1 VEAGVAVCGTRAYF
15 VRQENAMAAQGPKPY
30 VKLAS
35 TLVLLG
41 MGLFTL
47 ERYGLSRIEE
57 PGHPLHLDGTI
68 LSLLVIVPLALVAT
82 GALIFVYGKMRRL

>member
-1 VEAGVAVCGTRAYF
+1 MAV
-15 VRQENAMAAQGPKPY
+15 QGPKPY

-35 TLVLLG
+35 TLVLIG

-57 PGHPLHLDGTI
+57 PGNPLHLGGTI
-68 LSLLVIVPLALVAT
+68 LSLMVLTPVALVAA
-82 GALIFVYGKMRRL
+82 GALVFVFGKIRRL

>member
-1 VEAGVAVCGTRAYF
+1 
-15 VRQENAMAAQGPKPY
+15 MASQAPKPY
-30 VKLAS
+30 IKLAS
-35 TLVLLG
+35 TLVLIG

-68 LSLLVIVPLALVAT
+68 LSLMVIAPVVLIIAGALV
-82 GALIFVYGKMRRL
+82 FVVGRMRRL

>member
-1 VEAGVAVCGTRAYF
+1 
-15 VRQENAMAAQGPKPY
+15 MATQAPKPY

-57 PGHPLHLDGTI
+57 PGHPLHLGSLV
-68 LSLLVIVPLALVAT
+68 LSAMVIAPLALVAV
-82 GALIFVYGKMRRL
+82 GALIFVFGKMRRL